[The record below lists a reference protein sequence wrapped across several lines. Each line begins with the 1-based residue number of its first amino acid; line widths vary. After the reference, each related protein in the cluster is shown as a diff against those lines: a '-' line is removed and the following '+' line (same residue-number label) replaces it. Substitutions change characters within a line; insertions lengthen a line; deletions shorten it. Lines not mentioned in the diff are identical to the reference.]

1 MGLGDDAYTVT
12 VSYSK
17 EVKLD
22 ETNEDSSATSVKTT
36 GSYSLR
42 VGGKVLSDDGS
53 DTTSSAICSTGTTE
67 LFIRRIPRCLDAS
80 YSAAQRP
87 QKRRLLQNKKCL
99 QKCGSCGKARIQQNM
114 TKHRG
119 GSR

>member
-42 VGGKVLSDDGS
+42 VGGKVLSEDGS
-53 DTTSSAICSTGTTE
+53 DTTSQRYLLYGDDGVVYKADSSV
-67 LFIRRIPRCLDAS
+67 LDALIS
-80 YSAAQRP
+80 GAAP
-87 QKRRLLQNKKCL
+87 
-99 QKCGSCGKARIQQNM
+99 AEE
-114 TKHRG
+114 TTAAE
-119 GSR
+119 